1 MSPAPARL
9 ACSWCIIFTV
19 AAASCGPS
27 TDAPHDSEGVT
38 AAVRSVM
45 DTFLAAQRE
54 RDAEEVVRLLAPDF
68 YMYVDCGRQGYD
80 SVAAQIRGTMPA
92 LQRMEPTWDKVEVSA
107 LGPNHALVT
116 FTFRDL
122 IVDGSGNRIRLRGPT
137 TLVWRLDETGWKMI
151 YADADHYPDSLP

>member
-1 MSPAPARL
+1 M
-9 ACSWCIIFTV
+9 
-19 AAASCGPS
+19 
-27 TDAPHDSEGVT
+27 
-38 AAVRSVM
+38 
-45 DTFLAAQRE
+45 
-54 RDAEEVVRLLAPDF
+54 LAPDF
-68 YMYVDCGRQGYD
+68 YMYVDGGRQGYD

-107 LGPNHALVT
+107 LGPNHALAT